1 MQLEIITFCDAA
13 TEYGGRLNIL
23 GATDT
28 IVGAD
33 LPVRQPHCSI
43 VVRLRAARIESG
55 EHTVKLMIIDL
66 DGQPILN
73 IDGKMNVQFAGGN
86 GGAVNLI
93 INAVNLEFKE
103 FGEYAIEVAVDGI
116 QVGSSPLFVRKLS
129 PEGHKPAP

>member
-13 TEYGGRLNIL
+13 TEYAGHLNIL

-28 IVGAD
+28 IIAPD
-33 LPVRQPHCSI
+33 LPARHPHCSL

-66 DGQPILN
+66 DGHPILN
-73 IDGKMNVQFAGGN
+73 IDGKMNVQFASGA

-103 FGEYAIEVAVDGI
+103 AGEYAIEVAVDGI
-116 QVGSSPLFVRKLS
+116 QVGSSPLFVRRAGAQQDLR
-129 PEGHKPAP
+129 

>member
-13 TEYGGRLNIL
+13 AEYSGRLSIL

-28 IVGAD
+28 IVAPD
-33 LPVRQPHCSI
+33 LPIRQPHCSI

-66 DGQPILN
+66 DGQSIIN
-73 IDGKMNVQFAGGN
+73 IDGKMNVQFISGS

-116 QVGSSPLFVRKLS
+116 QVGSSPLFVRRMGS
-129 PEGHKPAP
+129 